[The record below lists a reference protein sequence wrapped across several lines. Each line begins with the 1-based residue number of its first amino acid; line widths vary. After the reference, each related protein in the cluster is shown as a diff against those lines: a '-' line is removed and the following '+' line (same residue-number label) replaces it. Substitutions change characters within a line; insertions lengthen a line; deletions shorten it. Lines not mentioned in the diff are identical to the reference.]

1 MRQRTWIV
9 LALGVGLLVCF
20 SGCGTY
26 RTNKAQQGSVF
37 GALAGGLLGS
47 QLGPADNRGENALIG
62 AGLGLMAGYLIGNE
76 MDKYDQQRV
85 QQTLEYQPSNQ
96 ASSWVNP
103 DTGNR
108 YRATPGPAYA
118 QDGRIYRNIELE
130 ARVDGQR
137 EVVDAQAYRENG
149 RWVLVQ

>member
-1 MRQRTWIV
+1 MRQQTWIV
-9 LALGVGLLVCF
+9 LALSLSLLACAG
-20 SGCGTY
+20 GCGTY
-26 RTNKAQQGSVF
+26 QMNKAQQGSVF

-47 QLGPADNRGENALIG
+47 QLGPAEEREENALIG
-62 AGLGLMAGYLIGNE
+62 AGLGFMAGYLIGNE
-76 MDKYDQQRV
+76 MDKYDQRQV

-96 ASSWVNP
+96 TNAWVNP

-108 YRATPGPAYA
+108 YQATPGPAYA

-130 ARVDGQR
+130 ARIDGQR
-137 EVVDAQAYRENG
+137 EVVEGQAYRENG

>member
-1 MRQRTWIV
+1 MRQRYWIV
-9 LALGVGLLVCF
+9 LVLGVGLLVCF

-62 AGLGLMAGYLIGNE
+62 AGLGFMAGYVIGNE
-76 MDKYDQQRV
+76 MDKYDQMQVQR
-85 QQTLEYQPSNQ
+85 TLEYQPSSQTNT
-96 ASSWVNP
+96 WVNP

-108 YRATPGPAYA
+108 YSATPGPAYA
-118 QDGRIYRNIELE
+118 QGGRIYRNIGLE
-130 ARVDGQR
+130 ARVDGR
-137 EVVDAQAYRENG
+137 PETVEAQAYRENG